1 MKIYDLQTVATK
13 MGLDTNSYV
22 SLWKDKALV
31 EVNIAVLHSYH
42 RDNVSIVDH
51 HSASEQFMK
60 HLDDENKSRS
70 VEITELKIV

>member
-1 MKIYDLQTVATK
+1 
-13 MGLDTNSYV
+13 MGLDTNMMV

-31 EVNIAVLHSYH
+31 EVNIAVLYSYH

-60 HLDDENKSRS
+60 HMENESR
-70 VEITELKIV
+70 VR